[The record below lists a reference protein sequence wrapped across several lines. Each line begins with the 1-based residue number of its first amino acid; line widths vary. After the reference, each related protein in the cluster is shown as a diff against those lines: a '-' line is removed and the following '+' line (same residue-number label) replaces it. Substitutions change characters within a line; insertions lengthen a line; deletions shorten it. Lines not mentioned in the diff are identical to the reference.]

1 MAASIAKPR
10 DENVSFHPFAIAIGF
25 AFGHTGREGCR
36 DSAVQLGHTPKCMSG
51 RAVPFAS
58 EGIMAEHNPRAFA
71 PADVEKTVLHIILAR
86 RTRAGL
92 FTPELFFDPAWD
104 MLLVLFLAR
113 LRRQSVAMS
122 HLAEE
127 TAVSAST
134 AVRWLDALDRQGL
147 VIRKSDLRGDR
158 GAFVELSARG
168 TAAMQEWV
176 EQLIESQSGPR
187 SDDRVIDLLT
197 RIHEDRG

>member
-1 MAASIAKPR
+1 
-10 DENVSFHPFAIAIGF
+10 
-25 AFGHTGREGCR
+25 
-36 DSAVQLGHTPKCMSG
+36 
-51 RAVPFAS
+51 
-58 EGIMAEHNPRAFA
+58 MAEHNPRAFA